1 MDTEKFKELFLFG
14 PKSKVKAGDG
24 LKIGRFPFYTS
35 SPTLSKWINTEQ
47 YFDEALIF
55 GTGGLP
61 SIHYVNEPFATSTD
75 CLVSIAKPNK
85 SFNVKFVYYYIFTNI
100 RILEQGFKGAGL
112 KHISKPYI
120 QNLDIPLP
128 DLETQD
134 KIVAILDKAKSLIDK
149 REQTIQKFHELLRAT
164 FLDMFG
170 DPVKNEKGFELRNLT
185 EFYIDPKNGTKCGPF
200 GSALKIEDYTEDGTP
215 VWNMDNIS
223 KNMEFNPKPNLF
235 IPNEKFNELQRY
247 NVVNDDIIISRAGT
261 VGKMCVVKTEFQN
274 SILSTN
280 LIRLRL
286 NSDLLLPK
294 YFIYLMK
301 FSKGGIIRLK
311 KGGEDAFSHMNTGI
325 LDSITFPY
333 PQISLQNK
341 FHKIYSKI
349 EASIEKL
356 NQSKTQL
363 ENLLNG
369 LSQSAF
375 NGELEFN
382 TAVDLEVLLENDY
395 EYFKDNADKKAIQLL
410 LDRLDKNE
418 VNENKFYE
426 EHLYDKAKSFVFE
439 LLKEEKIKQVFDKK
453 TNSIKLTL

>member
-1 MDTEKFKELFLFG
+1 MATEKFKDLFLFG
-14 PKSKVKAGDG
+14 PKSKIKAGDG
-24 LKIGRFPFYTS
+24 LKKGRFPFYTS
-35 SPTLSKWINTEQ
+35 SPILSKWINTEQ
-47 YFDEALIF
+47 HFDEALIF

-61 SIHYVNEPFATSTD
+61 SIHYANEPFATSTD
-75 CLVSIAKPNK
+75 CLVAIAKPNK

-120 QNLDIPLP
+120 QNLDIPLT

-134 KIVAILDKAKSLIDK
+134 KIVAILDKAKNLIDK
-149 REQTIQKFHELLRAT
+149 REQTIQKFDELLRAT

-223 KNMEFNPKPNLF
+223 KNMEFNSKPNLF
-235 IPNEKFNELQRY
+235 IPNEKFKELQRY

-261 VGKMCVVKTEFQN
+261 VGKMCVVKTEFNN

-301 FSKGGIIRLK
+301 YSNGGIIRLK

-341 FHKIYSKI
+341 FYKIYSKI
-349 EASIEKL
+349 EVNKEKL
-356 NQSKTQL
+356 NQSKKQL

-375 NGELEFN
+375 NGELQFN
-382 TAVDLEVLLENDY
+382 TAVDLEILMENDY
-395 EYFKDNADKKAIQLL
+395 DFFKKHADKKAIELL
-410 LDRLDKNE
+410 LDRMDKNIL
-418 VNENKFYE
+418 NKKKFYE
-426 EHLYDKAKSFVFE
+426 EELYDKAKMFVFN
-439 LLKEEKIKQVFDKK
+439 LLEDKKIKQVYEQER
-453 TNSIKLTL
+453 IKLVVK

>member
-1 MDTEKFKELFLFG
+1 MDKYNLFDISRPKQWKTISSENFIIDGKYSVYGANGIIGKTNTYNHSEETILITCRG
-14 PKSKVKAGDG
+14 ATCGTINLSEPYSYVNGNAMALDDLDKSK
-24 LKIGRFPFYTS
+24 
-35 SPTLSKWINTEQ
+35 INTKYLFYYLQ
-47 YFDEALIF
+47 SYNFSNVI
-55 GTGGLP
+55 TGSAQPQITRDSLKKVE
-61 SIHYVNEPFATSTD
+61 ILA
-75 CLVSIAKPNK
+75 PN
-85 SFNVKFVYYYIFTNI
+85 
-100 RILEQGFKGAGL
+100 
-112 KHISKPYI
+112 
-120 QNLDIPLP
+120 
-128 DLETQD
+128 LETQD
-134 KIVAILDKAKSLIDK
+134 KIVAILDKAKNLIDK
-149 REQTIQKFHELLRAT
+149 REQTIKMFDELLRAT

-311 KGGEDAFSHMNTGI
+311 KGSEDAFSHMNTGI

-426 EHLYDKAKSFVFE
+426 EHLYDKAKSFVFK

>member
-1 MDTEKFKELFLFG
+1 MITEKFNQLFLFG
-14 PKSKVKAGDG
+14 SKSKIKAGDG
-24 LKIGRFPFYTS
+24 LKKGRFPFYTS
-35 SPTLSKWINTEQ
+35 SPILSKWIETEQ
-47 YFDEALIF
+47 HFDEALIF
-55 GTGGLP
+55 GTGGSA
-61 SIHYVNEPFATSTD
+61 SIHYVNEPFSTSTD
-75 CLVSIAKPNK
+75 CLVAIAKPYK
-85 SFNVKFVYYYIFTNI
+85 SFNTKFVYYYIFSNI

-120 QNLDIPLP
+120 QNIDIPLP

-134 KIVAILDKAKSLIDK
+134 KIVAILDKAKKLIEK
-149 REQTIQKFHELLRAT
+149 REQTIKMFDELLRAT

-261 VGKMCVVKTEFQN
+261 VGKMCVVKSEFQN

-301 FSKGGIIRLK
+301 YSKGGIIRLK

-325 LDSITFPY
+325 LDSISFPY

-341 FHKIYSKI
+341 FYKIYSKI
-349 EASIEKL
+349 EASKEKL
-356 NQSKTQL
+356 NQSKSQL
-363 ENLLNG
+363 ENLLKG
-369 LSQSAF
+369 LSQRAF
-375 NGELEFN
+375 KGELQFN

-395 EYFKDNADKKAIQLL
+395 DYFKDNADKKVIQLL

-418 VNENKFYE
+418 LNENKFYE

-439 LLKEEKIKQVFDKK
+439 LLKEEKIKQVYEKEQV
-453 TNSIKLTL
+453 KLVVI